1 MTRAKYLGT
10 GGHKVKSNY
19 FEPVNL
25 IGNDDFKFVQ
35 SINPTDDELD
45 IYLNNRY
52 FGTIEFDDFNENLA
66 SDNDID
72 VLSECGHVTINT
84 AYINLNQCKT
94 FILIGEE
101 LRA

>member
-1 MTRAKYLGT
+1 MTKVKYLGT

-25 IGNDDFKFVQ
+25 IGNDSFKFVQ
-35 SINPTDDELD
+35 SINPTDDKLD

-72 VLSECGHVTINT
+72 VLSECGHVNINM
-84 AYINLNQCKT
+84 AYGDLRKCST
-94 FILIGEE
+94 FVLIGEE
-101 LRA
+101 KS